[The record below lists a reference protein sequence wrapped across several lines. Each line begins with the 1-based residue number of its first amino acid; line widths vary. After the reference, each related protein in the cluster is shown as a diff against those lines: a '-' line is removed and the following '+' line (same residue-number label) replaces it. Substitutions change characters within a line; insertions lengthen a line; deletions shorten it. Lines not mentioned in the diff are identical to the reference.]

1 MGGYLVVSL
10 TSNSVR
16 RSTNGLLFELTLHQ
30 SLCRLWNM
38 DTHELNVW
46 NKLFSSAL
54 DIAGASPGTTHDTLN
69 VLLSKI
75 SDVLQ

>member
-1 MGGYLVVSL
+1 
-10 TSNSVR
+10 
-16 RSTNGLLFELTLHQ
+16 
-30 SLCRLWNM
+30 M

>member
-1 MGGYLVVSL
+1 
-10 TSNSVR
+10 
-16 RSTNGLLFELTLHQ
+16 
-30 SLCRLWNM
+30 M

-46 NKLFSSAL
+46 NKLFSLAL
-54 DIAGASPGTTHDTLN
+54 DIASASPGTTHDTLN